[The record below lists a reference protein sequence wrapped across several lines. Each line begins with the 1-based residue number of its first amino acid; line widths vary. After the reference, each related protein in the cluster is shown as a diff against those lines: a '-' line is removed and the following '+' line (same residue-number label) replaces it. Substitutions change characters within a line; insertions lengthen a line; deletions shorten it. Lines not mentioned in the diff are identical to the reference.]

1 MAARNCELPCNP
13 PAIYIPLEDQSFS
26 AQAFRSPDWSIFKSP
41 DPLPGY
47 ISRRERA
54 HSSADT
60 SNHWISNNH
69 HLHHHVWTGKRR
81 QSQGEAKDSQFKGWA
96 SVPLWWYPPSFSLRK
111 RNNLVDIPPNQIL
124 DKRYLFHVRHW
135 EDLSK
140 GSLTPGV
147 LLWGWELVET
157 GDARLARS

>member
-1 MAARNCELPCNP
+1 MLSPRGEVFKKVSGGRMAARNCELPCNP

-111 RNNLVDIPPNQIL
+111 RNNLVDFSP
-124 DKRYLFHVRHW
+124 KSY
-135 EDLSK
+135 
-140 GSLTPGV
+140 T
-147 LLWGWELVET
+147 
-157 GDARLARS
+157 RLKDIYFM